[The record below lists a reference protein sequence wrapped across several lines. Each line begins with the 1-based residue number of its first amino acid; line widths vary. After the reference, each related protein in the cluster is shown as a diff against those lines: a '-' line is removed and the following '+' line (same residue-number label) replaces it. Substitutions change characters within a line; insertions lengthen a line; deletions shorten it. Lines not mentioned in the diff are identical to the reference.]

1 MWHWLWLIGVCFD
14 VRRDIDFCLMID
26 ITSLKSQLTD
36 DRIIELM
43 DTLGAPL
50 MKADSNNLIFPSI
63 CHHGADCQAH
73 KPRLYYYIESQSWFC
88 FVCHFSGDTISLI
101 QHVKHI
107 DFNQAVSYICSILH
121 LQVGQIEENK
131 CIDSWAE
138 LRRFLPNAEPEPD
151 KLLTYDKS
159 ILSLFDHLYP
169 QEWLDYGISADILD
183 KFGIGWYARQAC
195 ISIPVVFNGQ
205 LVGVRGRYT
214 REQDVAK
221 GKYRPICTLDGQVL
235 KLATSQV
242 MYGYDQNKTA
252 IEKSR
257 QVVLFESEK
266 SVLKSPQYGINNAL
280 AVFGSNI
287 SRQHIQLL
295 LELGVNDVVLCMD
308 SDYKQVGDDEFKFF
322 VVKMKKLAVKLK
334 PFFNCSIVYNN
345 QGYDMYKC
353 NMMDIPY
360 EQAMKLW
367 ESRVRA

>member
-1 MWHWLWLIGVCFD
+1 M
-14 VRRDIDFCLMID
+14 IDFAKIRMNMSIDDVILLMSSID
-26 ITSLKSQLTD
+26 VDYNFAS
-36 DRIIELM
+36 
-43 DTLGAPL
+43 DTEVHFRSVCHN
-50 MKADSNNLIFPSI
+50 SNSY
-63 CHHGADCQAH
+63 
-73 KPRLYYYIESQSWFC
+73 KLYYYDSSKRFYCFRCGESFDI
-88 FVCHFSGDTISLI
+88 FEIFKKVLHISLNDV
-101 QHVKHI
+101 VKKICEKLNI
-107 DFNQAVSYICSILH
+107 DVKNVDECNSLCD
-121 LQVGQIEENK
+121 N
-131 CIDSWAE
+131 WAE

-169 QEWLDYGISADILD
+169 QEWLDYGISTDILD
-183 KFGIGWYARQAC
+183 KFDIGWYARQAC

-221 GKYRPICTLDGQVL
+221 GKYRPICTLDGTVL
-235 KLATSQV
+235 KFPSSACL
-242 MYGYDQNKTA
+242 YGYDQNKTA

-266 SVLKSPQYGINNAL
+266 SVLKAPSYNIDNAL

-287 SRQHIQLL
+287 SKQHIQLL
-295 LELGVNDVVLCMD
+295 LELGVNDVVLAFD

-322 VVKMKKLAVKLK
+322 VVKMKKLAAKLK

-345 QGYDMYKC
+345 QGYNMYKC

-367 ESRVRA
+367 ESRAKI

>member
-1 MWHWLWLIGVCFD
+1 
-14 VRRDIDFCLMID
+14 MID

-43 DTLGAPL
+43 DALGAPL
-50 MKADSNNLIFPSI
+50 MKADSNNLIFLSI

-88 FVCHFSGDTISLI
+88 FVCHFSGDAISLV
-101 QHVKHI
+101 QHVKHL

-121 LQVGQIEENK
+121 LQVGQIEQNEQLDN
-131 CIDSWAE
+131 WAE

-195 ISIPVVFNGQ
+195 ISIPVLFNGQ

-221 GKYRPICTLDGQVL
+221 GKYRPICMLDGTVL
-235 KLATSQV
+235 KFPSSACL
-242 MYGYDQNKTA
+242 YGYDQNKVA

-266 SVLKSPQYGINNAL
+266 SVLKAPSFNIDNAL

-287 SRQHIQLL
+287 SKQHIQLL

-322 VVKMKKLAVKLK
+322 VVKMKKLAAKLK

-367 ESRVRA
+367 ESRVKI

>member
-1 MWHWLWLIGVCFD
+1 
-14 VRRDIDFCLMID
+14 MID
-26 ITSLKSQLTD
+26 ITFLKSQLTD
-36 DRIIELM
+36 DCIIELM
-43 DTLGAPL
+43 DALGAPL

-63 CHHGADCQAH
+63 CHHGADAINH
-73 KPRLYYYIESQSWFC
+73 RPKLWFNQERKAFHC
-88 FVCHFSGDTISLI
+88 WVCGLHTDAIGLV
-101 QHVKHI
+101 QHVKRL
-107 DFNQAVSYICSILH
+107 DFNQSVSYICSILH
-121 LQVGQIEENK
+121 LQVGQIEQNEQ
-131 CIDSWAE
+131 IDNWAE
-138 LRRFLPNAEPEPD
+138 LRRFLPNAEPESD

-169 QEWLDYGISADILD
+169 QEWLDYGISTDILD

-221 GKYRPICTLDGQVL
+221 GKYRPICTLDGTVL
-235 KLATSQV
+235 KFPSSACL
-242 MYGYDQNKTA
+242 YGYDQNRAT

-266 SVLKSPQYGINNAL
+266 SVLKAPSFGIDNAL

-287 SRQHIQLL
+287 SKQHIQLL

-322 VVKMKKLAVKLK
+322 VVKMKKLAAKLK
-334 PFFNCSIVYNN
+334 PYFSVSIVYNN

-353 NMMDIPY
+353 NMMDTPY

-367 ESRVRA
+367 ESRVRV

>member
-1 MWHWLWLIGVCFD
+1 
-14 VRRDIDFCLMID
+14 MID

-43 DTLGAPL
+43 DAMGAPL

-88 FVCHFSGDTISLI
+88 FVCHFSGDTISLV
-101 QHVKHI
+101 QHVKHL
-107 DFNQAVSYICSILH
+107 DFNQAVSYICSVLH
-121 LQVGQIEENK
+121 LQVGQIEQNK
-131 CIDSWAE
+131 HLDNWVE

-221 GKYRPICTLDGQVL
+221 GKYRPICMLDGTVL
-235 KLATSQV
+235 KFPSSACL
-242 MYGYDQNKTA
+242 YGYDQNKAA

-266 SVLKSPQYGINNAL
+266 SVLKAPSYNVYNAL

-287 SRQHIQLL
+287 SKQHIQIL

-322 VVKMKKLAVKLK
+322 VVKMKKLAAKLK
-334 PFFNCSIVYNN
+334 PYFSVSIVYNN

-367 ESRVRA
+367 ESRVRI

>member
-1 MWHWLWLIGVCFD
+1 MLNVESIKNQINEDNV
-14 VRRDIDFCLMID
+14 
-26 ITSLKSQLTD
+26 
-36 DRIIELM
+36 IILM
-43 DTLGAPL
+43 DSLGADFNYQSQDQIRF
-50 MKADSNNLIFPSI
+50 KSI
-63 CHHGADCQAH
+63 CHNSNSY
-73 KPRLYYYIESQSWFC
+73 KLYYFINTNSFYCFRESKAF
-88 FVCHFSGDTISLI
+88 DAISLV
-101 QHVKHI
+101 QHVKHL

-121 LQVGQIEENK
+121 LQVGQIEQNEQ
-131 CIDSWAE
+131 IDNWAE

-169 QEWLDYGISADILD
+169 QEWLDYGISTDILD

-195 ISIPVVFNGQ
+195 ISIPVMFNGQ

-214 REQDVAK
+214 REQDVFK
-221 GKYRPICTLDGQVL
+221 GKYRPICTLNGTLL
-235 KLATSQV
+235 KFPSSACL
-242 MYGYDQNKTA
+242 YGYDQNKAA

-266 SVLKSPQYGINNAL
+266 SVLKAPSFGIDNAL

-287 SRQHIQLL
+287 SKQHIQLL

-322 VVKMKKLAVKLK
+322 VVKMKKLAAKLR

-367 ESRVRA
+367 ESRVRV

>member
-1 MWHWLWLIGVCFD
+1 M
-14 VRRDIDFCLMID
+14 IDFTRIRMNMSIDDVILLMSSID
-26 ITSLKSQLTD
+26 VDYNFAS
-36 DRIIELM
+36 
-43 DTLGAPL
+43 DTEVH
-50 MKADSNNLIFPSI
+50 FRSI
-63 CHHGADCQAH
+63 CHNSNSY
-73 KPRLYYYIESQSWFC
+73 KLYYYDSSKRFYCFRCGESFDI
-88 FVCHFSGDTISLI
+88 FEIFKKVLHISLSDA
-101 QHVKHI
+101 VKK
-107 DFNQAVSYICSILH
+107 ICEQLNINVKNVDECSSLCD
-121 LQVGQIEENK
+121 N
-131 CIDSWAE
+131 WAE

-159 ILSLFDHLYP
+159 ILSLFDNLYP

-195 ISIPVVFNGQ
+195 ISIPVLFNGQ

-214 REQDVAK
+214 REQDVIK
-221 GKYRPICTLDGQVL
+221 GKYRPICTLDGTVL
-235 KLATSQV
+235 KFPSSACL
-242 MYGYDQNKTA
+242 YGYDQNKAA

-266 SVLKSPQYGINNAL
+266 SVLKAPSYNMYNAL

-287 SRQHIQLL
+287 SKQHIQLL
-295 LELGVNDVVLCMD
+295 LELGVNDVVLAFD

-322 VVKMKKLAVKLK
+322 FVKMKKLADKLK
-334 PFFNCSIVYNN
+334 PYFSVSIVYNN

-367 ESRVRA
+367 ESRVRV

>member
-1 MWHWLWLIGVCFD
+1 
-14 VRRDIDFCLMID
+14 MID
-26 ITSLKSQLTD
+26 IASLKSQLTD

-43 DTLGAPL
+43 DAMGAPL

-63 CHHGADCQAH
+63 CHHGADCQSH

-88 FVCHFSGDTISLI
+88 FVCHFSGDTISLV
-101 QHVKHI
+101 QHVKHL
-107 DFNQAVSYICSILH
+107 DFNQAVSYICSVLH
-121 LQVGQIEENK
+121 LQVGQIEQNEQ
-131 CIDSWAE
+131 IDNWAE

-169 QEWLDYGISADILD
+169 QEWLDYGISADVLD

-195 ISIPVVFNGQ
+195 ISIPVIFNGQ

-221 GKYRPICTLDGQVL
+221 GKYRPICTLDGTVL
-235 KLATSQV
+235 RLATSQV
-242 MYGYDQNKTA
+242 MYGYDQNKAA

-266 SVLKSPQYGINNAL
+266 SVLKAPSFGIDNAL

-287 SRQHIQLL
+287 SKQHIQLL
-295 LELGVNDVVLCMD
+295 LELGVNDVVLAFD

-322 VVKMKKLAVKLK
+322 VVKMKKLAAKLT
-334 PFFNCSIVYNN
+334 PYFSVSIVYNN

-367 ESRVRA
+367 ESRVRI

>member
-1 MWHWLWLIGVCFD
+1 
-14 VRRDIDFCLMID
+14 MID
-26 ITSLKSQLTD
+26 IASLKSQLTD

-43 DTLGAPL
+43 DAMGAPL

-63 CHHGADCQAH
+63 CHHGADCQSH

-88 FVCHFSGDTISLI
+88 FVCHFSGDTISLV
-101 QHVKHI
+101 QHVKHL
-107 DFNQAVSYICSILH
+107 DFNQAVSYICSVLH

-131 CIDSWAE
+131 QLDNWAE

-221 GKYRPICTLDGQVL
+221 GKYRPICMLDGTVL
-235 KLATSQV
+235 KFPSSACL
-242 MYGYDQNKTA
+242 YGYDQNKAA
-252 IEKSR
+252 IENSR

-266 SVLKSPQYGINNAL
+266 SVLKAPSFGIDNAL

-287 SRQHIQLL
+287 SKQHIQLL
-295 LELGVNDVVLCMD
+295 LELGVNDVVLAFD

-322 VVKMKKLAVKLK
+322 VVKMKKLAAKLK
-334 PFFNCSIVYNN
+334 PYFSVSIVYNN

-367 ESRVRA
+367 ESRVKI

>member
-1 MWHWLWLIGVCFD
+1 M
-14 VRRDIDFCLMID
+14 IDFTRIRMNMSIDDVILLMSSID
-26 ITSLKSQLTD
+26 VDYNFAS
-36 DRIIELM
+36 
-43 DTLGAPL
+43 DTEVH
-50 MKADSNNLIFPSI
+50 FRSI
-63 CHHGADCQAH
+63 CHNSNSY
-73 KPRLYYYIESQSWFC
+73 KLYYYDSSKRFYCFRCGESFDI
-88 FVCHFSGDTISLI
+88 FEIFKKVLHISLSDA
-101 QHVKHI
+101 VKK
-107 DFNQAVSYICSILH
+107 ICEQLNINVKNVDECSSLCD
-121 LQVGQIEENK
+121 N
-131 CIDSWAE
+131 WAE

-183 KFGIGWYARQAC
+183 KFNIGWYARQAC

-214 REQDVAK
+214 REQDIAK

-242 MYGYDQNKTA
+242 MYGYDQNKAT
-252 IEKSR
+252 IKKSH

-266 SVLKSPQYGINNAL
+266 SVLKAPSYNLHNAL
-280 AVFGSNI
+280 AVFGSHI
-287 SRQHIQLL
+287 SKQHIQLL

-308 SDYKQVGDDEFKFF
+308 NDYKQVGDDEFKFF
-322 VVKMKKLAVKLK
+322 VVKMKKLAAKLK
-334 PFFNCSIVYNN
+334 PYFSVSIVYNN

-367 ESRVRA
+367 ESRVKI

>member
-1 MWHWLWLIGVCFD
+1 
-14 VRRDIDFCLMID
+14 
-26 ITSLKSQLTD
+26 
-36 DRIIELM
+36 M
-43 DTLGAPL
+43 DSLGADFNYQSQDQIRF
-50 MKADSNNLIFPSI
+50 KSI
-63 CHHGADCQAH
+63 CHNSNSY
-73 KPRLYYYIESQSWFC
+73 KLYYFINTNSFYC
-88 FVCHFSGDTISLI
+88 FREGKSFDAISLV

-107 DFNQAVSYICSILH
+107 DFNQAVSYICSVLH
-121 LQVGQIEENK
+121 LQVGKIEQNEQLDN
-131 CIDSWAE
+131 WAE

-169 QEWLDYGISADILD
+169 QEWMDYGISSDILD
-183 KFGIGWYARQAC
+183 KFNIGWYARQAC
-195 ISIPVVFNGQ
+195 ISIPVVFNGK

-221 GKYRPICTLDGQVL
+221 GKYRPICTLDGTVL
-235 KLATSQV
+235 KFPSSACL
-242 MYGYDQNKTA
+242 YGYDQNKAA

-266 SVLKSPQYGINNAL
+266 SVLKAPSFNIDNAL

-322 VVKMKKLAVKLK
+322 VVKMKKLAAKLK
-334 PFFNCSIVYNN
+334 PYFSVSIVYNN

-367 ESRVRA
+367 ESRVRV

>member
-1 MWHWLWLIGVCFD
+1 
-14 VRRDIDFCLMID
+14 MID
-26 ITSLKSQLTD
+26 IQSLKSQLTD

-43 DTLGAPL
+43 DALGAPL

-63 CHHGADCQAH
+63 CHHGQDAINHRA
-73 KPRLYYYIESQSWFC
+73 KLWFNQERQVFHC
-88 FVCHFSGDTISLI
+88 WVCGLHTDAIGLV

-107 DFNQAVSYICSILH
+107 DFNQTVSYICSVLH

-131 CIDSWAE
+131 CIDNWAE
-138 LRRFLPNAEPEPD
+138 LRRFLPNAEPETD

-214 REQDVAK
+214 REQDVSK
-221 GKYRPICTLDGQVL
+221 GKYRPICTLDGTVL
-235 KLATSQV
+235 KFPSSACL
-242 MYGYDQNKTA
+242 YGYDQNKAA

-266 SVLKSPQYGINNAL
+266 SVLKAPQYGIDNAL

-287 SRQHIQLL
+287 SKQHIQLL
-295 LELGVNDVVLCMD
+295 LELGVNDVVLCLD

-322 VVKMKKLAVKLK
+322 VVKMKKLVAKLK
-334 PFFNCSIVYNN
+334 SFFNCSIVYNN

-353 NMMDIPY
+353 NMMDMPY

-367 ESRVRA
+367 ESRVKIK

>member
-1 MWHWLWLIGVCFD
+1 
-14 VRRDIDFCLMID
+14 MID
-26 ITSLKSQLTD
+26 IVSLKSQLTD

-43 DTLGAPL
+43 DALGAPL
-50 MKADSNNLIFPSI
+50 IKADSNNLIFPSI

-88 FVCHFSGDTISLI
+88 FVCHFSGDAISLV
-101 QHVKHI
+101 QHVKHL
-107 DFNQAVSYICSILH
+107 DFNQAVSYICSVLH

-131 CIDSWAE
+131 YIDNWVE

-159 ILSLFDHLYP
+159 VLSLFDHLYP

-183 KFGIGWYARQAC
+183 KFDIGWYARQAC

-214 REQDVAK
+214 REQDIAK

-242 MYGYDQNKTA
+242 MYGYDQNKAA

-266 SVLKSPQYGINNAL
+266 SVLKAPSFNIDNAL

-287 SRQHIQLL
+287 SKQHIQLL

-322 VVKMKKLAVKLK
+322 VVKMKKLAAKLK

-345 QGYDMYKC
+345 QDYDMYKC

-367 ESRVRA
+367 ESMVRI

>member
-1 MWHWLWLIGVCFD
+1 
-14 VRRDIDFCLMID
+14 MID
-26 ITSLKSQLTD
+26 IASLKSQLTD

-43 DTLGAPL
+43 DAMGAPL

-63 CHHGADCQAH
+63 CHHGADCQVH

-88 FVCHFSGDTISLI
+88 FVCHFSGDTISLV
-101 QHVKHI
+101 QHVKHL

-121 LQVGQIEENK
+121 LQIGQIEQNNQL
-131 CIDSWAE
+131 DNWAE
-138 LRRFLPNAEPEPD
+138 LRRFLPNADPEPD

-195 ISIPVVFNGQ
+195 ISIPVIFNGQ

-221 GKYRPICTLDGQVL
+221 GKYRPICMLDGTVL
-235 KLATSQV
+235 KFPSSACL
-242 MYGYDQNKTA
+242 YGYDQNKAA

-266 SVLKSPQYGINNAL
+266 SVLKAPSYNLHNAL

-287 SRQHIQLL
+287 SKQHIQLL

-322 VVKMKKLAVKLK
+322 VVKMKKLVAKLK
-334 PFFNCSIVYNN
+334 PYFSVSIVYNN

-367 ESRVRA
+367 ESRVKV

>member
-1 MWHWLWLIGVCFD
+1 
-14 VRRDIDFCLMID
+14 MID
-26 ITSLKSQLTD
+26 IQSFKSQLTD

-43 DTLGAPL
+43 DAMGAPL

-73 KPRLYYYIESQSWFC
+73 KPRLYYYIESQNWFC
-88 FVCHFSGDTISLI
+88 FVCHFSGDTISLV
-101 QHVKHI
+101 QHVKHL
-107 DFNQAVSYICSILH
+107 DFNQAVSYICSVLH
-121 LQVGQIEENK
+121 LQVGQLEQN
-131 CIDSWAE
+131 DQLDNWAE
-138 LRRFLPNAEPEPD
+138 LRRFLPNAEPESD

-159 ILSLFDHLYP
+159 VLSLFDHLYP

-195 ISIPVVFNGQ
+195 ISIPVVLNGQ

-221 GKYRPICTLDGQVL
+221 GKYRPICTLDGQML

-242 MYGYDQNKTA
+242 MYGYDQNKAA

-266 SVLKSPQYGINNAL
+266 SVLKAPSFGIDNTL

-287 SRQHIQLL
+287 SKQHIQLL
-295 LELGVNDVVLCMD
+295 LELGVNDVILAFD
-308 SDYKQVGDDEFKFF
+308 SDYKQIGDDEFKFF
-322 VVKMKKLAVKLK
+322 VVKMKKLVAKLK
-334 PFFNCSIVYNN
+334 PYFSVSIVYNN

-367 ESRVRA
+367 ESRVKV

>member
-1 MWHWLWLIGVCFD
+1 MIGKTD
-14 VRRDIDFCLMID
+14 AIMID
-26 ITSLKSQLTD
+26 IQSLKSQLTD

-43 DTLGAPL
+43 DSMGAPL

-88 FVCHFSGDTISLI
+88 FVCHFSGDTISLV
-101 QHVKHI
+101 QHVKHL
-107 DFNQAVSYICSILH
+107 DFNQAVSYICSVLY
-121 LQVGQIEENK
+121 LQVGQMEQNEQLDN
-131 CIDSWAE
+131 WAE
-138 LRRFLPNAEPEPD
+138 LRRFLPNAEPESD

-221 GKYRPICTLDGQVL
+221 GKYRPICTLDGTVL
-235 KLATSQV
+235 KFPSSACL
-242 MYGYDQNKTA
+242 YGYDQNKAA

-266 SVLKSPQYGINNAL
+266 SVLKAPSYNMYNAL

-308 SDYKQVGDDEFKFF
+308 NDYKQVGDDEFKFF
-322 VVKMKKLAVKLK
+322 VVKMKKLAAKLK
-334 PFFNCSIVYNN
+334 PYFSVSIVYNN

-353 NMMDIPY
+353 NMMDVPY

-367 ESRVRA
+367 ESRVKI

>member
-1 MWHWLWLIGVCFD
+1 M
-14 VRRDIDFCLMID
+14 DIYK
-26 ITSLKSQLTD
+26 LKENLSSD
-36 DRIIELM
+36 NIIILM
-43 DTLGAPL
+43 DSLGA
-50 MKADSNNLIFPSI
+50 DFNYQSQDQIHFRSI
-63 CHHGADCQAH
+63 CHNSTSY
-73 KPRLYYYIESQSWFC
+73 KLYYFVNSASFYC
-88 FVCHFSGDTISLI
+88 FRDARRFDIISLV
-101 QHVKHI
+101 QHVKNIDFAHAVQYICNVLHI
-107 DFNQAVSYICSILH
+107 DESVY
-121 LQVGQIEENK
+121 QVNEQIDN
-131 CIDSWAE
+131 WAE

-151 KLLTYDKS
+151 KFLTYDKS

-169 QEWLDYGISADILD
+169 QEWLDYGVSTDILD

-214 REQDVAK
+214 REQDVVK
-221 GKYRPICTLDGQVL
+221 GKYRPICTLDGTVL
-235 KLATSQV
+235 KFPSSACL
-242 MYGYDQNKTA
+242 YGYDQNKAA

-266 SVLKSPQYGINNAL
+266 SVLKSPQYGIDNSL

-287 SRQHIQLL
+287 SKQHIQLL
-295 LELGVNDVVLCMD
+295 LEIGVNDVVLAFD

-322 VVKMKKLAVKLK
+322 VVKMKKLAAKLK

-345 QGYDMYKC
+345 QGYNMYKC

-367 ESRVRA
+367 ESRVRV

>member
-1 MWHWLWLIGVCFD
+1 MLNVESIKNQINEDNV
-14 VRRDIDFCLMID
+14 
-26 ITSLKSQLTD
+26 
-36 DRIIELM
+36 IILM
-43 DTLGAPL
+43 DSLGADFNYQSQDQIRF
-50 MKADSNNLIFPSI
+50 KSI
-63 CHHGADCQAH
+63 CHNSNSY
-73 KPRLYYYIESQSWFC
+73 KLYYFINTNSFYC
-88 FVCHFSGDTISLI
+88 FREGKSFDAISLV

-107 DFNQAVSYICSILH
+107 NFNQAVSYICSVLH
-121 LQVGQIEENK
+121 LKVGQIEQNEHLDN
-131 CIDSWAE
+131 WAE
-138 LRRFLPNAEPEPD
+138 LRRFLPNAEPESD

-214 REQDVAK
+214 REQDVVK
-221 GKYRPICTLDGQVL
+221 GKYRPICTLDGTVL
-235 KLATSQV
+235 KFPSSACL
-242 MYGYDQNKTA
+242 YGYDQNKAA
-252 IEKSR
+252 IKKSH

-266 SVLKSPQYGINNAL
+266 SVLKAPQYGIDNAL

-287 SRQHIQLL
+287 SKQHIQLL
-295 LELGVNDVVLCMD
+295 LELGVNDVVLAFD

-322 VVKMKKLAVKLK
+322 VVKMRKLATKLK

-367 ESRVRA
+367 KSRVKV

>member
-1 MWHWLWLIGVCFD
+1 M
-14 VRRDIDFCLMID
+14 IDFAKIRMNMSIDDVILLMSSID
-26 ITSLKSQLTD
+26 VDYNFAS
-36 DRIIELM
+36 
-43 DTLGAPL
+43 DTEVH
-50 MKADSNNLIFPSI
+50 FRSI
-63 CHHGADCQAH
+63 CHNSNSY
-73 KPRLYYYIESQSWFC
+73 KLYYYDSSKKFYCFRCGESFDIFEILKKVLRIPLNDVVKKIC
-88 FVCHFSGDTISLI
+88 EKLNINPKNVDECNSLC
-101 QHVKHI
+101 
-107 DFNQAVSYICSILH
+107 DN
-121 LQVGQIEENK
+121 
-131 CIDSWAE
+131 WAE

-169 QEWLDYGISADILD
+169 QEWLDYGISEDILD
-183 KFGIGWYARQAC
+183 KFGVGWYARQAC

-221 GKYRPICTLDGQVL
+221 GKYRPICTLDGTVL
-235 KLATSQV
+235 KFPSSQLF
-242 MYGYDQNKTA
+242 YGYDQNKAA

-266 SVLKSPQYGINNAL
+266 SVLKAPNFNINNAL

-287 SRQHIQLL
+287 SKQHIQLL

-308 SDYKQVGDDEFKFF
+308 SDYHQVGDDEFKFF
-322 VVKMKKLAVKLK
+322 VVKMKKLVAKLK
-334 PFFNCSIVYNN
+334 PYFSVSIVYNN

-360 EQAMKLW
+360 EQTMKLW
-367 ESRVRA
+367 ENRVKI